1 MDTYAAALIG
11 AAVVALIVCLITLGI
26 CVTIYVLGALGAY
39 KLAKRRGMTNAW
51 LSWLPVGQEYILG
64 KMANNISV
72 EEPPYQKRGWWIA
85 YPILSGAMLLF
96 ALVNSVIMLSSLPD
110 YILRVIHAA
119 MYGSEQAVKDAAL
132 SFVSGSGGLLVI
144 GLLVNLLSIAAAVI
158 GSILLYRVYKR
169 YWPNAAMAFAV
180 CGGIFGLHWLFLFI
194 IRNRRPLYAYYPQN
208 GYGAP
213 FYTDVPPQNP
223 YQNGQ
228 PNPYVQQD
236 PYDSNKQPPQPNNP
250 Q

>member
-1 MDTYAAALIG
+1 MGTYAAALLG
-11 AAVVALIVCLITLGI
+11 AAVVVLVVCLITLGI

-64 KMANNISV
+64 KMANNISM

-85 YPILSGAMLLF
+85 YPILSGAMLLS

-110 YILRVIHAA
+110 YIVRVTNAA
-119 MYGSEQAVKDAAL
+119 MYGSEQAVIDAAL

-144 GLLVNLLSIAAAVI
+144 GLLVNLLSIAAAII

-194 IRNRRPLYAYYPQN
+194 IRNRQPMYPYYPQN

-213 FYTDVPPQNP
+213 VYTEFPPQNP
-223 YQNGQ
+223 YDWQNPSARQ
-228 PNPYVQQD
+228 
-236 PYDSNKQPPQPNNP
+236 PYDNGSQPPQNSR
-250 Q
+250 